1 MQRLA
6 GPEGELGMASAAVKM
21 GLNMTLSSNSTT
33 SLEDV
38 AFVRTQSE
46 RKSMAPFW
54 FQIYL
59 TADVELRVPLI
70 KHAEGKSAEIIK
82 ITSSKS
88 LLI

>member
-6 GPEGELGMASAAVKM
+6 GPEGELGMASAAAKM

-70 KHAEGKSAEIIK
+70 KDAEGKSAEIIK